1 MLIPDGK
8 IKPWSEMTPEER
20 VADKLRHFPTLLNRW
35 KGGYAKFWGYS
46 VSHHSFVIRI
56 ERAGVKGN
64 LEIACTAEH
73 ICGPVAW
80 DNANIEVSLELGVG
94 YVIQD
99 RAVGVRVVA
108 VTVSIAE
115 NVKPV
120 YIGFAKPDSSASH
133 PPTLPTGG
141 G

>member
-1 MLIPDGK
+1 MLTPDGK
-8 IKPWSEMTPEER
+8 IKPWGEMTPEER
-20 VADKLRHFPTLLNRW
+20 VVDNLRHFPTLLNRW

-80 DNANIEVSLELGVG
+80 DNANDVAHTGQDDRILEAIIERGEKPQPVALEWSAQRTGVLF
-94 YVIQD
+94 
-99 RAVGVRVVA
+99 AV
-108 VTVSIAE
+108 
-115 NVKPV
+115 K
-120 YIGFAKPDSSASH
+120 
-133 PPTLPTGG
+133 
-141 G
+141 